1 MEDLADIC
9 GMSRSAFM
17 AAFSEGGR
25 SDASR
30 ILPSPQTNV
39 IGYPSS
45 LSEASF
51 HRHEQ

>member
-25 SDASR
+25 S
-30 ILPSPQTNV
+30 
-39 IGYPSS
+39 
-45 LSEASF
+45 
-51 HRHEQ
+51 